1 MDWVEGVLFSM
12 VFSKVINVKCVPV
25 YNRRVLRIQP
35 YAFQKTSDCIRVENS
50 FVTDMSDMHVWICQ
64 DADMYSTVDERGIYN
79 MHDLRRLNVKYQ
91 LTVHDLIWVGQ
102 EYACIIYARAD
113 ESTERNR
120 LDHYS
125 TCYAT
130 SVPLNCAHH
139 FMADSRLV
147 NKHPYI

>member
-1 MDWVEGVLFSM
+1 MDWVEGLVFSM

-35 YAFQKTSDCIRVENS
+35 YAFQKTSDCIGVENS

-102 EYACIIYARAD
+102 EYAYIIHARAD

-125 TCYAT
+125 IFYAT

-139 FMADSRLV
+139 FMADSWLV